1 MNLSSNFMSCINI
14 TFNKLSFSLYFTF
27 KTLSSNKS
35 NYKKYLNGSFIVWY
49 LLFCLIN
56 AYNIPIKTLCNSG
69 LVFGMKYSW
78 EGQSRCQNRCNLW
91 VTRWSWMLDPIK
103 QSFKYCVG
111 LPPTLSWIYF
121 QIIYSIIQIINVYD
135 FHFWC
140 CNHICVRYFTRNIN
154 EPPSS
159 NCCYRIKITQII
171 WII

>member
-56 AYNIPIKTLCNSG
+56 AYNIPIKNFVTLDLC
-69 LVFGMKYSW
+69 FGMKYSW

-103 QSFKYCVG
+103 QSF
-111 LPPTLSWIYF
+111 
-121 QIIYSIIQIINVYD
+121 
-135 FHFWC
+135 
-140 CNHICVRYFTRNIN
+140 RYWVTTNIELN
-154 EPPSS
+154 LFPNYLFYNS
-159 NCCYRIKITQII
+159 NYQCL
-171 WII
+171 WFPFLVL